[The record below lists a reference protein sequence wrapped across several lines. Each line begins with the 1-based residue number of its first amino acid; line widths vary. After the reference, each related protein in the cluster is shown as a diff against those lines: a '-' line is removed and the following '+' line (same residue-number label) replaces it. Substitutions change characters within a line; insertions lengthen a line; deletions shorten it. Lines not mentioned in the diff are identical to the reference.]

1 MPAMFM
7 YVLIFCTGELLYN
20 GNVYTLNVMS
30 LVPRQVFSHFGRP
43 DLK

>member
-1 MPAMFM
+1 MF
-7 YVLIFCTGELLYN
+7 VHALIFCTGEFLYN

-30 LVPRQVFSHFGRP
+30 LVPRHVFSHFGRA